1 MNFSKLTAYLNTLE
15 EKYGVHGLD
24 MKITRGHETVY
35 RCMLG
40 HSDYE
45 RKTPVS
51 ERDLYNIYSAS
62 KVITMTGVMQ
72 LIEQGKLGL
81 NDPLEK
87 YLPEFAHMRYAADF
101 KMGEVPFRWP
111 DENSQLVPAQN
122 PMRIHDLMSMTAGMS
137 YDVASAPIRKVV
149 EETHGEATTRQVVT
163 AMAQMPLLCEPGT
176 RYSYALGHDVL
187 AAVVEVVTGMTF
199 GAYMK
204 RNVFEPLGITEMYY
218 QVPAGEEH
226 RLFAQYGKD
235 WDTGKIKRDESMIYR
250 ITKNYES
257 GGAGLCTTVDEY
269 TKVLE
274 ALANGGVGRTGGRIL
289 KQESVLAIGRNW
301 LTEQELADFSRT
313 GKEGYGYGLGVR
325 VLIDGT
331 KSKSPV
337 GEFGWDGAA
346 GAYALVDPKNHIGM
360 FYTHEILGMIEAY
373 SEIHP
378 TLRDL
383 AYEAMGF

>member
-101 KMGEVPFRWP
+101 KMGEFPFRWP

-235 WDTGKIKRDESMIYR
+235 WDTGKIKRDESMIYL

>member
-101 KMGEVPFRWP
+101 KMGEFPFRWP

-137 YDVASAPIRKVV
+137 YDVASTPIRKVV

>member
-101 KMGEVPFRWP
+101 KMGEFPFRWP

-137 YDVASAPIRKVV
+137 YDIASTPIRKVV

-269 TKVLE
+269 TKVLQ

>member
-1 MNFSKLTAYLNTLE
+1 MDFSKLTAYLDTLE
-15 EKYGVHGLD
+15 ETYGVHGLD
-24 MKITRGHETVY
+24 IKITREHETVY
-35 RCMLG
+35 RRMVG
-40 HSDYE
+40 HSDYA

-72 LIEQGKLGL
+72 LIEQGRIGL
-81 NDPLEK
+81 DDPLEK
-87 YLPEFAHMRYAADF
+87 YLPEFAHMQYAADF
-101 KMGEVPFRWP
+101 KMGEFPFRWP
-111 DENSQLVPAQN
+111 DEHSQLVPAQN

-137 YDVASAPIRKVV
+137 YDLASAPIRKVV
-149 EETHGEATTRQVVT
+149 EETNGEATTRQIVA

-199 GAYMK
+199 SAYMK
-204 RNVFEPLGITEMYY
+204 QNVFEPLGITEMYY
-218 QVPAGEEH
+218 HVPEGEEH
-226 RLFAQYGKD
+226 RLSAQYAKD
-235 WDTGKIKRDESMIYR
+235 WNTGEMKRDESMIYR
-250 ITKNYES
+250 ITKNYDS

-269 TKVLE
+269 SKVLE
-274 ALANGGVGRTGGRIL
+274 ALANGGVGGTGNRIL
-289 KQESVLAIGRNW
+289 KPESILTIGRNR

-313 GKEGYGYGLGVR
+313 GKVGYGYGLGVR

-331 KSKSPV
+331 KAKSPV

-346 GAYALVDPKNHIGM
+346 GAFALIDPINHIGI
-360 FYTHEILGMIEAY
+360 FYTQEILGMMEAY

-383 AYEAMGF
+383 VYEAMEL